1 MINVGSGFERVG
13 AAASE
18 GPRVATEPKLKKP
31 NSLDAISVYRAVW

>member
-13 AAASE
+13 ASN
-18 GPRVATEPKLKKP
+18 GPRVATDPKPKKP